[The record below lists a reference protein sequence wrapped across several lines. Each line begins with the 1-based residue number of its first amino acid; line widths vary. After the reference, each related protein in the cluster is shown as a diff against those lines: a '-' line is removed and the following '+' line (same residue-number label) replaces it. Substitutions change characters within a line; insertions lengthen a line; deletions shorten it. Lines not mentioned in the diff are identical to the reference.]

1 MIINIFLFSSIIIF
15 LKKLRNTF
23 VSRSQKWLFQGLGIL
38 DLGLAGPFH
47 GAWWRPCA
55 QTCEKSAPRA
65 SFTSRAPFSLVSKP
79 QILIWLIPNLKNYLN
94 FWSRA
99 KAIWKIDHR
108 YKLVVISRG
117 SSHYHYKRL
126 WKDKLRRLEIIEEIW
141 TGTTRTSS
149 RPDTGL
155 ITRKGLRNHPKTLG
169 RCWIK
174 RSKDTFTVI
183 LNEKI
188 PTDFLKVLWYNT
200 FHKGFWFRP
209 FGPAWFPRATVLT
222 TVDPHKS
229 SIFRVKIIV
238 CLEFFA
244 YQNI

>member
-1 MIINIFLFSSIIIF
+1 MIFGVLIQILKLIWECFLNNDGVIINIFLFSTIF
-15 LKKLRNTF
+15 IFSKKLRNTF
-23 VSRSQKWLFQGLGIL
+23 VSRSQKLLFQGLGIL
-38 DLGLAGPFH
+38 GLGLAGPFH

-149 RPDTGL
+149 RPGTGL
-155 ITRKGLRNHPKTLG
+155 IIRKG
-169 RCWIK
+169 
-174 RSKDTFTVI
+174 
-183 LNEKI
+183 
-188 PTDFLKVLWYNT
+188 
-200 FHKGFWFRP
+200 FRY
-209 FGPAWFPRATVLT
+209 
-222 TVDPHKS
+222 HQK
-229 SIFRVKIIV
+229 KH
-238 CLEFFA
+238 
-244 YQNI
+244 